1 MAAMIAKSR
10 INRGGGN
17 KIRRFQGAGLKFSCR
32 ETRER
37 AKKTLENRF
46 NEVVASKAR
55 RKISCKK
62 VEVIQLSSD
71 SDGDDDD
78 DDDWSP
84 RRREKALN
92 RKLIL
97 APESDLSESDHQCS
111 PSERRK
117 TLSEQIKAPPD
128 IELSK
133 TDDEQFLG
141 ARRKASYEK
150 IKAASEIG
158 SLKNDD
164 QWCSGTRRKAS
175 SKKIKP
181 ASEIGLLKNDDQQCM
196 GTRRKASS
204 KKIMLAQDFG
214 FSESDGK
221 LPPMRFET
229 SSKKIKS
236 ASEIEL
242 LKSDDEWSPRVRR
255 KSSSKKV
262 KPVMVSEFLQSNVV
276 PKGQQSG
283 LNKRSR
289 SSSVGVDFEG
299 DSEEDLLEAIC
310 VVKMR
315 ERKRTRN
322 SGRDINERSLKEAR
336 EKNIGSVNSSSSSSA
351 SASSSSSVSKR
362 DGYCNGVSAVRNVK
376 VKGQEIKRC
385 HQCMKKERI
394 VVVLCKKCNRVY
406 CIQCIKQWYPEMTE
420 GQFATRCP
428 FCRKKCNCKVCL
440 HSSGL
445 IKTSK
450 RDITNS
456 EKVQHLHYLI
466 KLLLPFLEQICD
478 EQTEEMQIEAG
489 IRGSPF
495 DIAENFCYSDER
507 VYCNHCATSIIDFHR
522 SCPKCSYELCLSC
535 CREIRKGSLSRCAEK
550 KFWYVDRGSGYMHG
564 GDPLPCH
571 SQNHY
576 DHIEPLFLSWNA
588 NEDGSISCPPN
599 EMGGCGDCALELK
612 HILPPRQVAELK
624 RKAAELLEICGTE
637 QVSLMCK
644 CNETGKGL
652 LRRAAFR
659 EGSED
664 NYLYCPASKDI
675 LEDEKLFHFQK
686 HWAKGEPV
694 IVRDVLEETTH
705 LSWEPMVMWR
715 ALCENVDSDISSKM
729 SEVKAIDCL
738 ACCEVEINTRQF
750 FKGYMEGRTYHN
762 FWPEMLKLKDW
773 PPSDKFENFLPR
785 HCDEFIRALPFQEY
799 SDPNAGILNVA
810 AKFPEEKLK
819 PDLGPKTYIAYGTRE
834 ELGRGDSVTK
844 LHCDMSDAESIG
856 CPVYL
861 GASGSLLGKENCWS
875 KYLTLCASAKVIR
888 IFIAILCFELHF
900 CADVSNVN
908 ILTQTAEVLLS
919 EAQRSAI
926 EQLKMK
932 HREQDEKEHLE
943 KDKVDNPHIEL
954 DQGNDSLKEEI
965 DVSEIRGP
973 QPHPSE
979 INEKLKN
986 SEDVLRGAALS
997 GLPSEGETADT
1008 AGGGALWDIFRRED
1022 VPKLEEYLRKHFKEF
1037 RHTFCAPVEQVDH
1050 PIHDQSFYLN
1060 LEHKRKLK
1068 EEFGVEAWTFEQR
1081 VGEAVFIP
1089 AGCPHQVRNLQVR
1102 PWTPFSFFKYV

>member
-37 AKKTLENRF
+37 VEKTLENRF

-55 RKISCKK
+55 RKTSCKK

-71 SDGDDDD
+71 SDDD

-84 RRREKALN
+84 RRRKKALN

-117 TLSEQIKAPPD
+117 TLSEQIKAPPE

-150 IKAASEIG
+150 IKAASEIE

-175 SKKIKP
+175 SKKIKAP
-181 ASEIGLLKNDDQQCM
+181 SETELLKSDDQQCM

-204 KKIMLAQDFG
+204 KKIMLAPDVG

-236 ASEIEL
+236 VSEIEL

-262 KPVMVSEFLQSNVV
+262 KPVTVSEFLQSNVV

-336 EKNIGSVNSSSSSSA
+336 EKNIGSVNSSSSSSSA

-376 VKGQEIKRC
+376 VKGQDIKRC

-420 GQFATRCP
+420 GHFAKRCP
-428 FCRKKCNCKVCL
+428 FCRKKCNCNVCL

-507 VYCNHCATSIIDFHR
+507 VYCNHCTTSIIDFHR
-522 SCPKCSYELCLSC
+522 SCPNCSYELCLSC
-535 CREIRKGSLSRCAEK
+535 CREIRKGSLSRRAEK

-571 SQNHY
+571 SQNPY
-576 DHIEPLFLSWNA
+576 DHIEPLVLSWNA

-637 QVSLMCK
+637 QASLMCK

-773 PPSDKFENFLPR
+773 PPSDKFENILPR

-799 SDPNAGILNVA
+799 SGPNAGILNVA

-844 LHCDMSDAESIG
+844 LHCDMSDA
-856 CPVYL
+856 
-861 GASGSLLGKENCWS
+861 
-875 KYLTLCASAKVIR
+875 
-888 IFIAILCFELHF
+888 
-900 CADVSNVN
+900 VN
-908 ILTQTAEVLLS
+908 ILTQTADVLLS

-954 DQGNDSLKEEI
+954 DQGNDSLKEEN

-1050 PIHDQSFYLN
+1050 PIHDQCFYLN

-1089 AGCPHQVRNLQVR
+1089 AGCPHQVRNLQSCTKVAVDFVSPENIKECLR
-1102 PWTPFSFFKYV
+1102 LTEEFRQLPMNHRAREDKLEIKKMIIYAIDKAIIDLQELIESRR

>member
-37 AKKTLENRF
+37 VEKTLENRF

-55 RKISCKK
+55 RKTSCKK

-71 SDGDDDD
+71 SDDD

-84 RRREKALN
+84 RRRKKALN

-97 APESDLSESDHQCS
+97 APESDLSECDHQCS

-117 TLSEQIKAPPD
+117 TLSEQIKAPPE

-150 IKAASEIG
+150 IKAASEIE

-181 ASEIGLLKNDDQQCM
+181 ASEIELLKSDDQQCL

-204 KKIMLAQDFG
+204 KKIMLAPDVG

-221 LPPMRFET
+221 LPAMRFEI
-229 SSKKIKS
+229 SCKKIKS
-236 ASEIEL
+236 VSEIEL

-262 KPVMVSEFLQSNVV
+262 KPVTVSEFLQSNVV

-289 SSSVGVDFEG
+289 SSSVGVHFEG

-336 EKNIGSVNSSSSSSA
+336 EKYIGSVNSSSSSSSA

-362 DGYCNGVSAVRNVK
+362 DSYCNGVSAVRNVK
-376 VKGQEIKRC
+376 VKGQDIKRC

-420 GQFATRCP
+420 GQFAKRCP
-428 FCRKKCNCKVCL
+428 FCRKKCNCNVCL

-478 EQTEEMQIEAG
+478 EQTEEMQIEAS

-522 SCPKCSYELCLSC
+522 SCPNCSYELCLC
-535 CREIRKGSLSRCAEK
+535 CCQEIRKGSLSRRAEK

-571 SQNHY
+571 SQNPY
-576 DHIEPLFLSWNA
+576 DHIEPLVPSWNA

-599 EMGGCGDCALELK
+599 EMGGCGHCALELK
-612 HILPPRQVAELK
+612 HILPPRQVVELK

-637 QVSLMCK
+637 QASLMCK

-729 SEVKAIDCL
+729 SKVKAIDCL

-762 FWPEMLKLKDW
+762 FWPEMLRLKDW
-773 PPSDKFENFLPR
+773 PPSDKFENILPR

-844 LHCDMSDAESIG
+844 LHCDMSDA
-856 CPVYL
+856 
-861 GASGSLLGKENCWS
+861 
-875 KYLTLCASAKVIR
+875 
-888 IFIAILCFELHF
+888 
-900 CADVSNVN
+900 VN
-908 ILTQTAEVLLS
+908 ILTQTADVLLS

-1037 RHTFCAPVEQVDH
+1037 RHTFCAPVEQVYSMVLSVLFCSALFVV
-1050 PIHDQSFYLN
+1050 IGTEN
-1060 LEHKRKLK
+1060 
-1068 EEFGVEAWTFEQR
+1068 
-1081 VGEAVFIP
+1081 
-1089 AGCPHQVRNLQVR
+1089 
-1102 PWTPFSFFKYV
+1102 

>member
-78 DDDWSP
+78 DWSP

-128 IELSK
+128 IELSN

-181 ASEIGLLKNDDQQCM
+181 ASEIGLLKSDDQQCM

-262 KPVMVSEFLQSNVV
+262 KPVTVSEFLQSNVV

-376 VKGQEIKRC
+376 VKGQVIKRC

-420 GQFATRCP
+420 GQFAKRCP
-428 FCRKKCNCKVCL
+428 FCRKKCNCTVCL

-507 VYCNHCATSIIDFHR
+507 VY
-522 SCPKCSYELCLSC
+522 
-535 CREIRKGSLSRCAEK
+535 
-550 KFWYVDRGSGYMHG
+550 WYA
-564 GDPLPCH
+564 P
-571 SQNHY
+571 
-576 DHIEPLFLSWNA
+576 FT
-588 NEDGSISCPPN
+588 
-599 EMGGCGDCALELK
+599 
-612 HILPPRQVAELK
+612 
-624 RKAAELLEICGTE
+624 TE
-637 QVSLMCK
+637 Q
-644 CNETGKGL
+644 
-652 LRRAAFR
+652 
-659 EGSED
+659 
-664 NYLYCPASKDI
+664 
-675 LEDEKLFHFQK
+675 
-686 HWAKGEPV
+686 
-694 IVRDVLEETTH
+694 
-705 LSWEPMVMWR
+705 
-715 ALCENVDSDISSKM
+715 
-729 SEVKAIDCL
+729 
-738 ACCEVEINTRQF
+738 VEINTRQF

-773 PPSDKFENFLPR
+773 PPSDKFEKILPR

-844 LHCDMSDAESIG
+844 LHCDMSDA
-856 CPVYL
+856 
-861 GASGSLLGKENCWS
+861 
-875 KYLTLCASAKVIR
+875 
-888 IFIAILCFELHF
+888 
-900 CADVSNVN
+900 VN

-954 DQGNDSLKEEI
+954 DQGNDRLKEEI
-965 DVSEIRGP
+965 DVSEIRGS

-1089 AGCPHQVRNLQVR
+1089 AGCPHQVRNLQSCTKVAVDFVSPENIKECLR
-1102 PWTPFSFFKYV
+1102 LTEEFRRLPMNHRAREDKLEIKKMIIYAIDKAIIDLQELMESQR

>member
-1 MAAMIAKSR
+1 MSSTFIFFTCDQQRQTMAAVISKR
-10 INRGGGN
+10 DDGY
-17 KIRRFQGAGLKFSCR
+17 KIRRFKRAALSFSWY

-37 AKKTLENRF
+37 VKKTLKNRF
-46 NEVVASKAR
+46 NEVVVASKAR
-55 RKISCKK
+55 RKISCEK

-71 SDGDDDD
+71 SDD

-84 RRREKALN
+84 RRRKKALN

-97 APESDLSESDHQCS
+97 APESDLSESYHQCS
-111 PSERRK
+111 PLERRK
-117 TLSEQIKAPPD
+117 TLSEQIKAPPE

-141 ARRKASYEK
+141 ARRKTSYEK
-150 IKAASEIG
+150 TKAASEIE
-158 SLKNDD
+158 SMKIDD

-175 SKKIKP
+175 SKKI
-181 ASEIGLLKNDDQQCM
+181 
-196 GTRRKASS
+196 
-204 KKIMLAQDFG
+204 MLAPDVG

-221 LPPMRFET
+221 LPPMRFQT

-236 ASEIEL
+236 ASEIEW
-242 LKSDDEWSPRVRR
+242 LKCDDERSLRVRR

-262 KPVMVSEFLQSNVV
+262 KPVTVSEFLQSNVD
-276 PKGQQSG
+276 PKRQQRG

-289 SSSVGVDFEG
+289 STSAGIDFEG

-315 ERKRTRN
+315 ERKRITN
-322 SGRDINERSLKEAR
+322 SGRDTNERSLKEAR
-336 EKNIGSVNSSSSSSA
+336 EKNIGSVNSSSASSSP
-351 SASSSSSVSKR
+351 SSSVSKCDGHCNCVSDVR
-362 DGYCNGVSAVRNVK
+362 DVK
-376 VKGQEIKRC
+376 ARGQEIKRC

-394 VVVLCKKCNRVY
+394 AVVLCKKCTRVY
-406 CIQCIKQWYPEMTE
+406 CIKCIKQWYPEMTE
-420 GQFATRCP
+420 GQFAKRCP
-428 FCRKKCNCKVCL
+428 FCSKKCNCNVCL

-450 RDITNS
+450 RDINNS
-456 EKVQHLHYLI
+456 EKVHHLHYLI
-466 KLLLPFLEQICD
+466 KSLLPFLEQICD

-495 DIAENFCYSDER
+495 DIAENFCCSDER

-535 CREIRKGSLSRCAEK
+535 CREIRKGSLSRRAEK
-550 KFWYVDRGSGYMHG
+550 KFWYVNRGSDYMHG

-571 SQNHY
+571 SQNPY
-576 DHIEPLFLSWNA
+576 DHSEPLVLSWNA
-588 NEDGSISCPPN
+588 NEDGSISCPPS
-599 EMGGCGDCALELK
+599 EVGGCGDCVLELK
-612 HILPPRQVAELK
+612 RILPPRQVAELK
-624 RKAAELLEICGTE
+624 RKAAQLLEICDNE
-637 QVSLMCK
+637 QASLMCN
-644 CNETGKGL
+644 CNETGNGR

-675 LEDEKLFHFQK
+675 FEDGKLFHFQK
-686 HWAKGEPV
+686 HWAKGEPL

-773 PPSDKFENFLPR
+773 PPSDKFETFLPR

-799 SDPNAGILNVA
+799 SDPYAGILNVA

-819 PDLGPKTYIAYGTRE
+819 PDMGPKTYIAYGTRE
-834 ELGRGDSVTK
+834 ELGRGDSVTN
-844 LHCDMSDAESIG
+844 LHCDMSDA
-856 CPVYL
+856 
-861 GASGSLLGKENCWS
+861 
-875 KYLTLCASAKVIR
+875 
-888 IFIAILCFELHF
+888 
-900 CADVSNVN
+900 VN
-908 ILTQTAEVLLS
+908 ILTHTAKVPLS
-919 EAQRSAI
+919 EAQCSAI
-926 EQLKMK
+926 ELLKMK
-932 HREQDEKEHLE
+932 HREQDEKEHLK

-954 DQGNDSLKEEI
+954 DQGNDSLKEEM

-973 QPHPSE
+973 QPLPSE

-986 SEDVLRGAALS
+986 SKDVLRGAALS
-997 GLPSEGETADT
+997 GSPSEGEIVDT
-1008 AGGGALWDIFRRED
+1008 EGGGALWDIFRRGD
-1022 VPKLEEYLRKHFKEF
+1022 VPKLEEYLRKHSKEF

-1050 PIHDQSFYLN
+1050 PIHDQCFYLTM
-1060 LEHKRKLK
+1060 EHKRKLK

-1081 VGEAVFIP
+1081 AGEAVFIP
-1089 AGCPHQVRNLQVR
+1089 AGCPHQVRNLQSCTKVAVDFVSPENIR
-1102 PWTPFSFFKYV
+1102 ECLRLTEEFRQLPVNHRAREDKLEIKKDDYLCN